1 MAESRGNRLK
11 ISVIIPAYNAERYI
25 ATAIKSCLSQTY
37 APHEIIVV
45 DDGSTDGT
53 AEVAESFPS
62 PVRVIRL
69 SENMGASVARN
80 RGVQASTGDWLAFLD
95 ADDWFLP
102 EKLEL
107 QRRCALENE
116 QAVLVYTGFRVLNLN
131 GSEYDGKLP
140 QPREL
145 FPRLRY
151 RCVMHLGTV
160 ALRREAFDAVG
171 GFDPALGVTEDWDL
185 WLRLADRYSVALFA
199 PMTEQLSVYR
209 KIAGSLSSNTMRF
222 FHERP
227 VIYRGS
233 CLTGASGINRFILRQ
248 KLFAY
253 NYFDTAESLRD
264 EGSLS
269 YLPYM
274 LKSFVLWPF
283 PCFAMPNRYKVA
295 IVMALQTCRRC
306 AIFL

>member
-1 MAESRGNRLK
+1 VKESIMK
-11 ISVIIPAYNAERYI
+11 FSVIIPAYNAERYI
-25 ATAIKSCLSQTY
+25 AKAIESCLSQSY
-37 APHEIIVV
+37 APREIIVV

-53 AEVAESFPS
+53 AEIAESFPS

-102 EKLEL
+102 QKLEL

-116 QAVLVYTGFRVLNLN
+116 QVVLIYAGFRVMNLD
-131 GSEYDGKLP
+131 GSEYDGKLLL
-140 QPREL
+140 PREL

-151 RCVMHLGTV
+151 RCVIHLDSV

-171 GFDPALGVTEDWDL
+171 GFNPALRVTEDWDL
-185 WLRLADRYSVALFA
+185 WLRLADRYSVDLFA
-199 PMTEQLSVYR
+199 PMTEQLVVYR
-209 KIAGSLSSNTMRF
+209 KTAGSLSSNTMRF

-227 VIYRGS
+227 AIYRSS
-233 CLTGASGINRFILRQ
+233 CLTGTSSVSRFLLR
-248 KLFAY
+248 LRLLAY

-269 YLPYM
+269 YLPFM
-274 LKSFVLWPF
+274 LMSFVLWPF

-295 IVMALQTCRRC
+295 IVMALQTCRRRV
-306 AIFL
+306 AV

>member
-1 MAESRGNRLK
+1 VKESIMK

-25 ATAIKSCLSQTY
+25 AKAIESCLSQTY

-69 SENMGASVARN
+69 LENMGAAVARN
-80 RGVQASTGDWLAFLD
+80 RGVQASTGDWLNFLD

-102 EKLEL
+102 QKFEL
-107 QRRCALENE
+107 QHRCALENE
-116 QAVLVYTGFRVLNLN
+116 QAVLIYAGFRVMNYDK
-131 GSEYDGKLP
+131 SEYDGKLL

-151 RCVMHLGTV
+151 RCVIHLTTV
-160 ALRREAFDAVG
+160 ALRRAAFDAVG
-171 GFDPALGVTEDWDL
+171 GFNPALRVTEDWDL
-185 WLRLADRYSVALFA
+185 WLRLADRYTVALFV
-199 PMTEQLSVYR
+199 PMTEQLVVYR
-209 KIAGSLSSNTMRF
+209 KVAGSLSSNTMRF
-222 FHERP
+222 FYERP
-227 VIYRGS
+227 VIYRSS
-233 CLTGASGINRFILRQ
+233 CLTGTSGISRFFLQLR
-248 KLFAY
+248 LLAF
-253 NYFDTAESLRD
+253 NYYDTAESLRD
-264 EGSLS
+264 DGSHS
-269 YLPYM
+269 YLTFM

-295 IVMALQTCRRC
+295 IVMALQTYRKRVSV
-306 AIFL
+306 

>member
-1 MAESRGNRLK
+1 MK

-25 ATAIKSCLSQTY
+25 ARAIESCFNQTY

-53 AEVAESFPS
+53 AEIAESFPS
-62 PVRVIRL
+62 PVRVIRQ

-80 RGVQASTGDWLAFLD
+80 RAVQVSTGDWLAFLD

-102 EKLEL
+102 QKLEL

-116 QAVLVYTGFRVLNLN
+116 QAVLIYAGYRAMRLD
-131 GSEYDGKLP
+131 GSEYDGKLRL
-140 QPREL
+140 PREL
-145 FPRLRY
+145 FPRLRFH
-151 RCVMHLGTV
+151 CVIHLGTV
-160 ALRREAFDAVG
+160 ALRRDAFDAVG
-171 GFDPALGVTEDWDL
+171 GFNPALRVTEDWDL
-185 WLRLADRYSVALFA
+185 WLRLAGRYSVALFA
-199 PMTEQLSVYR
+199 PMTEQLAVYR
-209 KIAGSLSSNTMRF
+209 KTAGSLSSNTMRF

-227 VIYRGS
+227 AIYRSS
-233 CLTGASGINRFILRQ
+233 CLTGTSGVSRFLLR
-248 KLFAY
+248 LRLLAY
-253 NYFDTAESLRD
+253 NYYDTAESLRD

-295 IVMALQTCRRC
+295 IVMAMQTCRKC
-306 AIFL
+306 VSW